1 MNAVRYCS
9 KTGNT
14 KKVAEMIAD
23 QLGITAESVDAPLE
37 YPIHKLFLGGAIHM
51 ATLDK
56 GLKEFTENL
65 DPDQV
70 REVVMFGTSGGVL
83 SIKKGLKH
91 LLESKNMNISNDSL
105 FLHGLVPEMGNISD
119 KQKKEIDKFV
129 TTANR

>member
-23 QLGITAESVDAPLE
+23 QLDTTAESVDTPLE

-51 ATLDK
+51 ASLDK
-56 GLKEFTENL
+56 GLKEFAENL
-65 DPDQV
+65 DPSQV
-70 REVVMFGTSGGVL
+70 HEVVMFGTSGGVL
-83 SIKKGLKH
+83 SIKKGLKR
-91 LLESKNMNISNDSL
+91 LLEAQDVHISNDSL

-119 KQKKEIDKFV
+119 KQKKEIDQFV
-129 TTANR
+129 ASANR